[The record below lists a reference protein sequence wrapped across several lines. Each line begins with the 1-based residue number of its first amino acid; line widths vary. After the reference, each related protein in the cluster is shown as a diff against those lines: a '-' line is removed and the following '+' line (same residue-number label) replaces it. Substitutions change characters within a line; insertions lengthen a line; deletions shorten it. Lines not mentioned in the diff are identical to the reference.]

1 MKYYFKK
8 ELKKEALKGRS
19 IKYMAEQIGY
29 STPYMY
35 DILNRVCGCEKKLAY
50 CITKFLDAKAEIK
63 DYFVNE
69 I

>member
-29 STPYMY
+29 SKEHLYML
-35 DILNRVCGCEKKLAY
+35 LNNDYGCTEKLALLITNFLDENANIENYFEKK
-50 CITKFLDAKAEIK
+50 
-63 DYFVNE
+63 
-69 I
+69 